1 MGIRLVLADDH
12 PLVLQALD
20 GLFATEEDMEVV
32 ALCRDGERAL
42 EAVRRLS
49 PDVLLLDLSMPKLD
63 GIAVLE
69 SLRAEESRVQV
80 VVFTGNMDERRA
92 LECLRLG
99 ISGVVLKESPPEV
112 LLEAIRKVASGE
124 LWLEKH
130 SYSQAV
136 ARMLREQ
143 NANRRLAALLT
154 PREFEILLLAAQGRR
169 NKEIA
174 QELAVTEG
182 TVKMHLH
189 HVFEKL
195 GLRGRPDLIRYAHQN
210 ALV

>member
-1 MGIRLVLADDH
+1 MAIRLVLADDH
-12 PLVLQALD
+12 PLVLQALED
-20 GLFATEEDMEVV
+20 LLATEEDMDVV
-32 ALCRDGERAL
+32 AVCQDGESAV

-49 PDVLLLDLSMPKLD
+49 PDLLLLDLSMPKLD
-63 GIAVLE
+63 GISVLE
-69 SLRAEESRVQV
+69 CLHAEMPLTRV

-99 ISGVVLKESPPEV
+99 VSGVVLKESAPEV
-112 LLEAIRKVASGE
+112 LLEAVRKVASGE
-124 LWLEKH
+124 VWVEKQ

-136 ARMLREQ
+136 ALLLRQ
-143 NANRRLAALLT
+143 QDTNRHLARLLT
-154 PREFEILLLAAQGRR
+154 PREMEILLLAAQGLR
-169 NKEIA
+169 NKEIG
-174 QELAVTEG
+174 QKLMVTEG

-195 GLRGRPDLIRYAHQN
+195 GLRGRSDLIRYAHQN

>member
-1 MGIRLVLADDH
+1 MTIRLVLADDH

-20 GLFATEEDMEVV
+20 GLFATEDDMEVV
-32 ALCRDGERAL
+32 ALCRDGESAL

-49 PDVLLLDLSMPKLD
+49 PDVLLLDLSMPKRD
-63 GIAVLE
+63 GITVLR
-69 SLRAEESRVQV
+69 SLQAEGLSTQV

-92 LECLRLG
+92 LECMRLG
-99 ISGVVLKESPPEV
+99 VSGIVLKESPPE
-112 LLEAIRKVASGE
+112 LLLQAVRRVASGE
-124 LWLEKH
+124 LWLEKRSH
-130 SYSQAV
+130 GQAL
-136 ARMLREQ
+136 ALLLRQED
-143 NANRRLAALLT
+143 ANRHLARLLT

-195 GLRGRPDLIRYAHQN
+195 GLRGRSDLIRYAHQN

>member
-1 MGIRLVLADDH
+1 MTIRLVLADDH

-20 GLFATEEDMEVV
+20 GLFATEDDMEVV
-32 ALCRDGERAL
+32 ALCRDGETAL
-42 EAVRRLS
+42 EAVRQFA
-49 PDVLLLDLSMPKLD
+49 PDVLLLDLSMPQLD
-63 GIAVLE
+63 GIAVLQ
-69 SLRAEESRVQV
+69 SLQAEESLTQV

-99 ISGVVLKESPPEV
+99 VSGVVLKESPPE
-112 LLEAIRKVASGE
+112 LLLQAIRRVASGE

-130 SYSQAV
+130 SYNQAV
-136 ARMLREQ
+136 ALMLRQQ
-143 NANRRLAALLT
+143 NANRQLAALLT

-174 QELAVTEG
+174 RELAITEG

-195 GLRGRPDLIRYAHQN
+195 GLRGRSDLIRYAHQN

>member
-1 MGIRLVLADDH
+1 MTIRLVLADDH

-20 GLFATEEDMEVV
+20 GLFATEDDMEVV
-32 ALCRDGERAL
+32 ALCRDGESAL
-42 EAVRRLS
+42 QAVRQFA
-49 PDVLLLDLSMPKLD
+49 PDVLLLDLSMPQLD
-63 GIAVLE
+63 GIAVLQ
-69 SLRAEESRVQV
+69 SLQAEDPLTQV

-99 ISGVVLKESPPEV
+99 VSGVVLKESPPE
-112 LLEAIRKVASGE
+112 LLLQAIRRVASGE

-130 SYSQAV
+130 SFSQAV
-136 ARMLREQ
+136 SLMLRQQ
-143 NANRRLAALLT
+143 NANRRLATLLT
-154 PREFEILLLAAQGRR
+154 PREFEILLLAGQGRR

-195 GLRGRPDLIRYAHQN
+195 GLRGRSDLIRYAHQN

>member
-1 MGIRLVLADDH
+1 MTIRLVVADDH
-12 PLVLQALD
+12 PLVLEALN
-20 GLFATEEDMEVV
+20 GLFATEDDMEVV
-32 ALCRDGERAL
+32 ALCRDGESAL
-42 EAVRRLS
+42 EAVRQFS
-49 PDVLLLDLSMPKLD
+49 PDVLLLDLSMPKRD
-63 GIAVLE
+63 GISVLE
-69 SLRAEESRVQV
+69 TLRAEELPTQV

-99 ISGVVLKESPPEV
+99 VSGVVLKESPPEV
-112 LLEAIRKVASGE
+112 LLHAIRRVASGE

-130 SYSQAV
+130 SYSRAV
-136 ARMLREQ
+136 ALMLRQE
-143 NANRRLAALLT
+143 NANRHLAALLT

-174 QELAVTEG
+174 QELAVAEG

-195 GLRGRPDLIRYAHQN
+195 GLRGRSDLIRYAHQN

>member
-1 MGIRLVLADDH
+1 MAIRLVLADDH
-12 PLVLQALD
+12 PLVLQALA

-32 ALCRDGERAL
+32 ALCRDGESAL
-42 EAVRRLS
+42 EAVRRFH

-63 GIAVLE
+63 GVGVLE
-69 SLRAEESRVQV
+69 SLQAEEPRAQV

-99 ISGVVLKESPPEV
+99 VSGVVLKESPPEV

-136 ARMLREQ
+136 ALMLRQQ
-143 NANRRLAALLT
+143 NANRQLATLLT

-189 HVFEKL
+189 HIFEKL
-195 GLRGRPDLIRYAHQN
+195 GLRGRSDLIRYAHQN